1 MTAAAPLSP
10 SRIEAWLD
18 VRSPAV
24 PRTLLIVLC
33 AVLGGLVLRSGLA
46 EVDRVVR
53 GGGRIV
59 PTDSTQIVQHLE
71 GGIISEILVSEGQR
85 VRRGAVLMRLRSTD
99 ASTALTETET
109 RGAGLRAKVARL
121 EAEASG
127 AGAVRIPEGLSA
139 RSPEMAAELSAF
151 QARRLSRSDSVSAE
165 RARLEQ
171 KQAEI
176 ASVQQKLRNY
186 RVELDTAQ
194 KQLQVIDSLR
204 AQHAASQIE
213 ELDAQARTQRL
224 QSLIQETESAL
235 PTLAAGASE
244 MRSRMSQAEAQFR
257 AEAQSEL
264 AAVRLEL
271 DRSTQDARSQSD
283 RLNRTEVRA
292 PVDGVVN
299 HLFLHTIGGVT
310 RPGEPL
316 VELTPVSGDLVVEGR
331 IRPGDRGELHPGLP
345 ASVRISAY
353 DYADLGS
360 LPAEVIYVGSD
371 TLADERGE
379 RYYQIKAVINKSVLA
394 RARKPI
400 FDGMTATLDIVVGHR
415 TVLQYI
421 LSPILHFTST
431 AFREAK

>member
-33 AVLGGLVLRSGLA
+33 AVLGGLVLWSGLA

-316 VELTPVSGDLVVEGR
+316 VEL